1 MFRFRKLKIST
12 SLYLL
17 LMMFCVMQVISSGIS
32 LGIIH
37 LNNEQITRVDLDTSK
52 RDELGLSWASLIQTR
67 NAINRVAIA
76 MKTEQSTD
84 YIQSIESIA
93 LSRLET
99 ANTHFQ
105 NFLAEINKEAI
116 PTEEKEIVEAVKN
129 DYRVLYG
136 ALTELHSML
145 KNDNFQGF
153 LDQPTERYQ
162 TAMENSFNTYM
173 NYVQTEITESIEQGH
188 RSYTIAILMFIGAI
202 AMIIVV
208 SIAAHR
214 WLSFNIIKPFASL
227 SRYFNDV
234 ATGKL
239 NREIL
244 VFTDDEIGDVFRQLR
259 DMRGELAR
267 SIRIVR
273 DNSHA
278 MYSGIQE
285 ISKGNTDLS
294 SRTEQQAAS
303 LEETAASMEELTAT
317 VKQNADNA
325 LQASKLAESASETA
339 MRGGQITHSVV
350 ETMDAITQSSQK
362 IGAIISVID
371 GIAFQTNILAL
382 NAAVEAARAGEQG
395 RGFSVVAGEVR
406 NLAQRSADAAKEI
419 KLLIDESVL
428 RVSQGSQL
436 VNNAGQTMEELVT
449 SVNKVTELMAEIASA
464 SDEQS
469 RGIHQ
474 VADAVSQMD
483 QVTQQN
489 AALVE
494 QSASAAAAL
503 EDQANNLVDAVSAF
517 ELPDT
522 DENNT
527 SSSLEGNGLKKA
539 DKKSFFKKTH

>member
-17 LMMFCVMQVISSGIS
+17 LMMFCLMQMISSGIS
-32 LGIIH
+32 LGIVH
-37 LNNEQITRVDLDTSK
+37 SNNNQTTQIDTDTTK
-52 RDELGLSWASLIQTR
+52 RDQLGLSFASLIQTR
-67 NAINRVAIA
+67 NAINRIAIA

-84 YIQSIESIA
+84 YTQSIENIA
-93 LSRLET
+93 LSRLEM

-105 NFLAEINKEAI
+105 NYLAEINKGVI
-116 PTEEKEIVEAVKN
+116 SKEEKVIVDAVKN
-129 DYRVLYG
+129 DYQTLYH
-136 ALTELHSML
+136 ALSELQKML

-162 TAMENSFNTYM
+162 TAMEDSFNTYM
-173 NYVQTEITESIEQGH
+173 DFVQAEITDSIAQGH
-188 RSYTIAILMFIGAI
+188 RAYTIAILMFIGAI
-202 AMIIVV
+202 AMVIVV

-214 WLSFNIIKPFASL
+214 WLNFNIIKPFASL
-227 SRYFNDV
+227 SHYFNDV

-244 VFTDDEIGDVFRQLR
+244 VFTEDEIGDVFRQLR

-273 DNSHA
+273 NNSHA

-303 LEETAASMEELTAT
+303 LEETAASMEQLTAT

-325 LQASKLAESASETA
+325 LQASKLAEMASETA
-339 MRGGQITHSVV
+339 MRGGEITHSVV
-350 ETMDAITQSSQK
+350 ETMDAITHSSHK

-419 KLLIDESVL
+419 KLLIDESVTS
-428 RVSQGSQL
+428 VSQGSAL
-436 VNNAGQTMEELVT
+436 VNNAGKTMEELVT

-522 DENNT
+522 DEDH
-527 SSSLEGNGLKKA
+527 SPHALEGNGLKKA
-539 DKKSFFKKTH
+539 DKKSFFTKTH

>member
-17 LMMFCVMQVISSGIS
+17 LMMFCVMQVISSGVS
-32 LGIIH
+32 LGIVH
-37 LNNEQITRVDLDTSK
+37 LNNNQITRIDLDTSK

-105 NFLAEINKEAI
+105 NFLADINKEAI
-116 PTEEKEIVEAVKN
+116 PTEEKEITDSVKS
-129 DYRVLYG
+129 DYQALYG
-136 ALTELHSML
+136 ALKELHRML
-145 KNDNFQGF
+145 KSGDFQGY

-173 NYVQTEITESIEQGH
+173 NYVQNEITDSIEQGH
-188 RSYTIAILMFIGAI
+188 QSYSIAILMFIGAI
-202 AMIIVV
+202 AMVIVV

-214 WLSFNIIKPFASL
+214 WLNFNIIKPFGSL
-227 SRYFNDV
+227 SHYFNDV

-244 VFTDDEIGDVFRQLR
+244 VFTDDEIGDVFRKLR
-259 DMRGELAR
+259 DMRGKLAH

-278 MYSGIQE
+278 MHSGIQE
-285 ISKGNTDLS
+285 ISRGNTDLS

-303 LEETAASMEELTAT
+303 LEETAASMEQLTAT

-339 MRGGQITHSVV
+339 VRGGEITHSVV

-503 EDQANNLVDAVSAF
+503 EDQANNLVNAVSAF
-517 ELPDT
+517 ELPEP
-522 DENNT
+522 DENE
-527 SSSLEGNGLKKA
+527 SSQFQEGNGLKKA
-539 DKKSFFKKTH
+539 DKKSFF

>member
-32 LGIIH
+32 LGIVH
-37 LNNEQITRVDLDTSK
+37 LNNEQLTKVDIDTSK

-76 MKTEQSTD
+76 VKTEQSTD

-129 DYRVLYG
+129 DYHVLYG

-145 KNDNFQGF
+145 KNNNFQGF

-173 NYVQTEITESIEQGH
+173 NYVQSEITESIEQGH

-202 AMIIVV
+202 AMVIVV
-208 SIAAHR
+208 SLAAHR

-227 SRYFNDV
+227 SHYFNDV

-244 VFTDDEIGDVFRQLR
+244 VFTDDEIGDVFRRLR

-267 SIRIVR
+267 SIRTVR

-278 MYSGIQE
+278 MHSGIQE

-339 MRGGQITHSVV
+339 IRGGQITHSVV

-503 EDQANNLVDAVSAF
+503 EDQANNLVNAVSAF

-522 DENNT
+522 DEDNN

>member
-17 LMMFCVMQVISSGIS
+17 LMMFCVMQIISSGIS
-32 LGIIH
+32 LGIIY
-37 LNNEQITRVDLDTSK
+37 LNNQQISRVDIDTSK

-84 YIQSIESIA
+84 YTQSIESIA
-93 LSRLET
+93 QSRLDV

-116 PTEEKEIVEAVKN
+116 PASEKDIVDTVKK
-129 DYRVLYG
+129 DYQTLYN
-136 ALTELHSML
+136 ALAELQSML

-153 LDQPTERYQ
+153 LDQPTESYQ

-173 NYVQTEITESIEQGH
+173 NYVQTEITDSIEQGH
-188 RSYTIAILMFIGAI
+188 HSYTIAIFMFIGAVV
-202 AMIIVV
+202 MIIVV

-214 WLSFNIIKPFASL
+214 WLNFNIIKPFASL

-244 VFTDDEIGDVFRQLR
+244 VFTDDEIGDVFRRLR
-259 DMRGELAR
+259 KMRGQLAR

-273 DNSHA
+273 DNSNA

-285 ISKGNTDLS
+285 ISNGNTDLS

-303 LEETAASMEELTAT
+303 LEETAASMEQLTAT

-325 LQASKLAESASETA
+325 LQASKLAKSASNTA
-339 MRGGQITHSVV
+339 IRGGEITHSVV

-406 NLAQRSADAAKEI
+406 NLAQRSAQAAKEI
-419 KLLIDESVL
+419 KLLIDESVS

-489 AALVE
+489 ATLVE
-494 QSASAAAAL
+494 QSASAASAL
-503 EDQANNLVDAVSAF
+503 EEQANNLINAVSAF

-522 DENNT
+522 DEDE
-527 SSSLEGNGLKKA
+527 SSYTLEGNGLKKV
-539 DKKSFFKKTH
+539 DKKSFFTKTH

>member
-1 MFRFRKLKIST
+1 
-12 SLYLL
+12 
-17 LMMFCVMQVISSGIS
+17 MQVISSGVS
-32 LGIIH
+32 LGIVH
-37 LNNEQITRVDLDTSK
+37 LNNNQITRIDLDTSK

-105 NFLAEINKEAI
+105 TFLADINKEAI
-116 PTEEKEIVEAVKN
+116 PEEEKEIVDSVKS
-129 DYRVLYG
+129 DYQALYS
-136 ALTELHSML
+136 ALKDLHRML
-145 KNDNFQGF
+145 KSGDFQGY

-173 NYVQTEITESIEQGH
+173 NYVQNEITDSIEQGH
-188 RSYTIAILMFIGAI
+188 QSYSIAILMFIGAI
-202 AMIIVV
+202 AMVIVV

-227 SRYFNDV
+227 SHYFNDV

-244 VFTDDEIGDVFRQLR
+244 VFTDDEIGDVFRKLR
-259 DMRGELAR
+259 DMRGKLAG

-278 MYSGIQE
+278 MHSGIQE
-285 ISKGNTDLS
+285 ISRGNTDLS

-303 LEETAASMEELTAT
+303 LEETAASMEQLTAT

-339 MRGGQITHSVV
+339 IRGGEITHSVV

-503 EDQANNLVDAVSAF
+503 EDQANNLVNAVSAF
-517 ELPDT
+517 ELPET
-522 DENNT
+522 DENE
-527 SSSLEGNGLKKA
+527 SSQSLEGNGLKKA

>member
-32 LGIIH
+32 LGIVH
-37 LNNEQITRVDLDTSK
+37 LNNEQLTKVDIDTSK

-76 MKTEQSTD
+76 VKTEQSTD

-129 DYRVLYG
+129 DYHVLYG
-136 ALTELHSML
+136 ALIELHSML
-145 KNDNFQGF
+145 KNNNFQGF

-173 NYVQTEITESIEQGH
+173 NYVQSEITESIEQGH

-202 AMIIVV
+202 AMVIVV
-208 SIAAHR
+208 SLAAHR

-234 ATGKL
+234 AIGKL

-244 VFTDDEIGDVFRQLR
+244 VFTDDEIGDVFRRLR

-339 MRGGQITHSVV
+339 IRGGQITNSVV

-503 EDQANNLVDAVSAF
+503 EDQANNLVNAVSAF

-522 DENNT
+522 DEDNN

>member
-32 LGIIH
+32 LGIVH
-37 LNNEQITRVDLDTSK
+37 LNNNQITRIDLDTSK

-84 YIQSIESIA
+84 FTQSIESIA

-105 NFLAEINKEAI
+105 NFLADINKEAI
-116 PTEEKEIVEAVKN
+116 PEQEKEIVDSVKS
-129 DYRVLYG
+129 DYQALYG
-136 ALTELHSML
+136 ALKDLHRML
-145 KNDNFQGF
+145 KGGDFQGY

-173 NYVQTEITESIEQGH
+173 NYVQSEITDSIEQGH
-188 RSYTIAILMFIGAI
+188 QSYSIAILMFIGAI
-202 AMIIVV
+202 AMVIVV

-214 WLSFNIIKPFASL
+214 WLSFNIIKPFGSL
-227 SRYFNDV
+227 SNYFNDV

-244 VFTDDEIGDVFRQLR
+244 VFTDDEIGDVFRKLR
-259 DMRGELAR
+259 DMRGKLAN

-278 MYSGIQE
+278 MHSGIQE
-285 ISKGNTDLS
+285 ISRGNTDLS

-303 LEETAASMEELTAT
+303 LEETAASMEQLTAT

-339 MRGGQITHSVV
+339 IRGGKITHSVV

-406 NLAQRSADAAKEI
+406 NLAQRSADASKEI

-503 EDQANNLVDAVSAF
+503 EDQANNLVNAVSAF
-517 ELPDT
+517 ELPET
-522 DENNT
+522 DENEP
-527 SSSLEGNGLKKA
+527 SQSLEGNGLKKA

>member
-17 LMMFCVMQVISSGIS
+17 LMMFCVMQFISSGIS
-32 LGIIH
+32 LGLVH
-37 LNNEQITRVDLDTSK
+37 LNNNQITRIDLDTSK

-84 YIQSIESIA
+84 YTQSIESIA

-105 NFLAEINKEAI
+105 NFLADINKEAV
-116 PTEEKEIVEAVKN
+116 PKEEQEIVNAVKN
-129 DYRVLYG
+129 DYQALYG
-136 ALTELHSML
+136 ALSELHNML
-145 KNDNFQGF
+145 KNGNFQGY

-173 NYVQTEITESIEQGH
+173 NYVQSEISDSIEQGH
-188 RSYTIAILMFIGAI
+188 NAYTIAVLMFIGAI
-202 AMIIVV
+202 AMVIVV

-214 WLSFNIIKPFASL
+214 WLNFNIIKPFASL
-227 SRYFNDV
+227 SCYFNDV

-244 VFTDDEIGDVFRQLR
+244 VFTDDEIGDVFRKLR
-259 DMRGELAR
+259 DMRGELAH

-285 ISKGNTDLS
+285 ISRGNTDLS

-303 LEETAASMEELTAT
+303 LEETAASMEQLTAT

-325 LQASKLAESASETA
+325 LQASKLAESASGTA
-339 MRGGQITHSVV
+339 MRGGEITHSVV
-350 ETMDAITQSSQK
+350 ETMNAITQSSQK

-503 EDQANNLVDAVSAF
+503 EDQANNLVNAVSAF

-522 DENNT
+522 DENKH
-527 SSSLEGNGLKKA
+527 SQSLEGNGLNKA

>member
-17 LMMFCVMQVISSGIS
+17 LMMFCVMQVISSGVS

-37 LNNEQITRVDLDTSK
+37 SNNEQITRVDLDTSK

-76 MKTEQSTD
+76 VKTEQSTD

-105 NFLAEINKEAI
+105 NFLADIDKEAI

-145 KNDNFQGF
+145 KNNNFQGF
-153 LDQPTERYQ
+153 LEQPTERYQ

-173 NYVQTEITESIEQGH
+173 NYVQTEITDSIEQGH
-188 RSYTIAILMFIGAI
+188 RAYTIAVLMFIGAI
-202 AMIIVV
+202 AMVIVV

-325 LQASKLAESASETA
+325 LQASKLAESASGTA
-339 MRGGQITHSVV
+339 MRGGEITHSVV

-503 EDQANNLVDAVSAF
+503 EDQANNLVNAVSAF

-522 DENNT
+522 DENQ
-527 SSSLEGNGLKKA
+527 SSQSLAGNGLKKA